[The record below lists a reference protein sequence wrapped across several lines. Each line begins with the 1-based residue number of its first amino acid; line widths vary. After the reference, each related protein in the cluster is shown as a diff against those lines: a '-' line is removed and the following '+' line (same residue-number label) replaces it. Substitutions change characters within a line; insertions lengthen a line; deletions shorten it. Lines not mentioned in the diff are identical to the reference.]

1 MDSSLVAQCFNL
13 LKNQLVLIDKLLLVL
28 FDHCILICLL
38 LLKALNTSGERLHQP
53 FEALLHLSFLSRISR
68 FGLDDALKHFLDALA
83 EFLLSFVDTLLSLF
97 LHDSKLA
104 FPTLGTIAHIGRLLD
119 NIEVLFLV
127 SVFDGFVFVCLDLL
141 VFVIIV
147 LDDALHM
154 ALEIGKAILA
164 IAILS
169 RVLDVIPLDQMDVVT
184 HDLELGLAS
193 IVLHIVRLLVECVA
207 HDGDQ
212 HAQERDLDQ
221 ESACEE
227 EDVDQELLMCG
238 LTVAVNHELS
248 ETQLVDSHKG
258 VEDPELAKVG
268 HDLIF
273 CGRVVQI
280 EDVERRAEHHVPN
293 DQDDDEVFDAI
304 ERGLDQQHKE
314 GCLIEKSQPVEDLD
328 PQEDD
333 CNRSECPLE
342 VQVCPIAID
351 VPKEDYRV
359 YDQVDEIIDVP
370 VVCKVIKIVLT
381 VLPLHVLTAELV
393 ADENQIKSNEWEVE
407 DLVCKRPIKITF

>member
-1 MDSSLVAQCFNL
+1 M
-13 LKNQLVLIDKLLLVL
+13 
-28 FDHCILICLL
+28 
-38 LLKALNTSGERLHQP
+38 
-53 FEALLHLSFLSRISR
+53 
-68 FGLDDALKHFLDALA
+68 
-83 EFLLSFVDTLLSLF
+83 
-97 LHDSKLA
+97 
-104 FPTLGTIAHIGRLLD
+104 
-119 NIEVLFLV
+119 
-127 SVFDGFVFVCLDLL
+127 CLDLL

-169 RVLDVIPLDQMDVVT
+169 RVLDVIPLDQMDVIA

-193 IVLHIVRLLVECVA
+193 VVLHIVRLLVECVA

-238 LTVAVNHELS
+238 LTIAVNHELS

-258 VEDPELAKVG
+258 VKDPELAKVR

-280 EDVERRAEHHVPN
+280 EDVERRAEHHVPYN
-293 DQDDDEVFDAI
+293 QDDDEVLDAI
-304 ERGLDQQHKE
+304 KSGLDQQHKE
-314 GCLIEKSQPVEDLD
+314 GCLVEKSQPVEDLD

-407 DLVCKRPIKITF
+407 DLVCKRPIQITF